1 VLLKHLLSHLSGL
14 RSNGLLS
21 GLGLLCLCSLSLLLM
36 SLSSLG
42 FLRKLILLSLWHFQ
56 I

>member
-21 GLGLLCLCSLSLLLM
+21 GLGLL
-36 SLSSLG
+36 
-42 FLRKLILLSLWHFQ
+42 SLWHFQ